1 MTGRKQNKTKQN
13 KTKKQEE
20 TSTATA
26 AKVFIKKVNA
36 ICFKRHR
43 YYSDCF
49 NFSNVGDFFF
59 LELNC

>member
-13 KTKKQEE
+13 KKKQEE

-26 AKVFIKKVNA
+26 AEVFIKKVNA

-59 LELNC
+59 